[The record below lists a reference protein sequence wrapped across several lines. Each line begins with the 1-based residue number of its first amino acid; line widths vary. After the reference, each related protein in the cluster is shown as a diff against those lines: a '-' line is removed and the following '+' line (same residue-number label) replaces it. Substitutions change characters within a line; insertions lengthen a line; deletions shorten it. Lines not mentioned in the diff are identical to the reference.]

1 MDDSDYLRLLT
12 IAAEQANAFL
22 SNARKWERE
31 RWVCQRLL
39 QGLNIPY
46 RADEFAPAGEPPDV
60 LFREA
65 NFEVFF
71 VLDEGRRLNDEW
83 RDELQRRRSAF
94 SLSQLVRREAK
105 PKRIPANEFLL
116 RLAPTLRKKA
126 HNYKERGMDLGE
138 LDIIAFASLKRE
150 VLDLNSHFPPLTEY
164 LRQGWRS
171 LSLVGPTF
179 ARVLFA
185 HPEAPDFLRNNLGR
199 SIVFD
204 VGISLVSP
212 LQELIAQVPQ
222 TGRVRWIGV
231 RPQSRSPMIALDAVE
246 ARFEAG
252 LTGDHARPG
261 ARNARQVTL
270 IQWEHLAAISSLM
283 GRPDDQPVLPQDLR
297 RNLVV
302 SGINLFSLK
311 GRRFKIGQAILKPLV
326 GASPA
331 RALNT
336 TSAPG
341 PFRPCAAM
349 AESPSE
355 CYKVAS
361 FDWTTR

>member
-60 LFREA
+60 LFRDA

-150 VLDLNSHFPPLTEY
+150 VLDLNSHFPRPPNISVRAGARCPWSARPSPAYCSPT
-164 LRQGWRS
+164 RMHRTS
-171 LSLVGPTF
+171 CAATSVAALSLT
-179 ARVLFA
+179 
-185 HPEAPDFLRNNLGR
+185 
-199 SIVFD
+199 
-204 VGISLVSP
+204 
-212 LQELIAQVPQ
+212 
-222 TGRVRWIGV
+222 
-231 RPQSRSPMIALDAVE
+231 
-246 ARFEAG
+246 
-252 LTGDHARPG
+252 
-261 ARNARQVTL
+261 
-270 IQWEHLAAISSLM
+270 WESAC
-283 GRPDDQPVLPQDLR
+283 D
-297 RNLVV
+297 
-302 SGINLFSLK
+302 
-311 GRRFKIGQAILKPLV
+311 
-326 GASPA
+326 
-331 RALNT
+331 T
-336 TSAPG
+336 TSAIDRRCTADRMCALDWRAPRIPWADDRTQCSG
-341 PFRPCAAM
+341 GATGSRTDRRPRPPRCA
-349 AESPSE
+349 
-355 CYKVAS
+355 
-361 FDWTTR
+361 